1 MIKILKDNFI
11 SSLLG
16 HQCYTINKFTNYDL
30 LKKKINNLKK
40 PFFLTVKQEKKIKK
54 LEEKKIGISFISK
67 IIIFKKKFKYIENNS
82 SSNKCRMFKLK
93 DKVQL
98 RTISLENTSNS
109 RFVIDNKFP
118 IKFRNYFRYFWL
130 RNFFKKKRGDFLI
143 VCLYKKKIAG
153 FLLLIKRNSNY
164 QIDLIVVKKNK
175 QNKGVGHSLIAYVND
190 NFMNKKNADLIAG
203 TQENNLSA
211 INFYKKNGFKKVKA
225 QYNHHIHA

>member
-1 MIKILKDNFI
+1 
-11 SSLLG
+11 
-16 HQCYTINKFTNYDL
+16 
-30 LKKKINNLKK
+30 
-40 PFFLTVKQEKKIKK
+40 
-54 LEEKKIGISFISK
+54 
-67 IIIFKKKFKYIENNS
+67 
-82 SSNKCRMFKLK
+82 MFKLK

-98 RTISLENTSNS
+98 RAISLENTSNS

-118 IKFRNYFRYFWL
+118 IKFRSYFRYFWL

-175 QNKGVGHSLIAYVND
+175 QNKGVGHSLITYVND